1 MPGSQDIHARKAIQL
16 LLEDSGVLLQVIPGR
31 GLRQAVFALG
41 VRTLVRG
48 KQRNDKDIS
57 GTGTPELSGAEL

>member
-1 MPGSQDIHARKAIQL
+1 MPGSQDIHAREAIQL
-16 LLEDSGVLLQVIPGR
+16 LLEDSGVLLQVIAGR

-41 VRTLVRG
+41 VGILVRG